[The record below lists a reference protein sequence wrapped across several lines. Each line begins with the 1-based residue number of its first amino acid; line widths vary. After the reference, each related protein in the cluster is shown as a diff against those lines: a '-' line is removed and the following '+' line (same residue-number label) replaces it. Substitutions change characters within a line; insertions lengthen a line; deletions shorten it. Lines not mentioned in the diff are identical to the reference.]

1 MRKTA
6 SPAAKVPQLPGLAP
20 RIVAGRVQAAQV
32 TQQRRAMLD
41 ELRRRTQS
49 VVVG

>member
-6 SPAAKVPQLPGLAP
+6 SPAAKVPQLLGLAP